1 MTTPATGQ
9 QSTSPRPVLTRRA
22 LLGAGLGLGAA
33 AALSA
38 CGSDDPNDLSF
49 WNFYG
54 PSPTPSTTSDWF
66 KSVTDEWNRNND
78 VKVRPRFIAGSAYLN
93 GNTLQTAF
101 SAGSGP
107 DIFLISPGDFLRYQ
121 NGGALLDLTPYLPEG
136 AREDYVKG
144 ALDTRTVDGKVY
156 ALPMEIEPLVVYY
169 DKRAFEQAHLAESD
183 LPRTWDQFL
192 DVGTKLTNRNRF
204 GALFETLPGY
214 YQNFVWYPFLWQ
226 GGGGAV
232 ADGKSIFD
240 SEAARGAL
248 GFWRETQRRG
258 IAPKAALGGGSGDTP
273 SNLAVGYCAMQQSGI
288 WAVADLKTQ
297 VPKFE
302 YGIFPLPIPEGGKQ
316 VTDGGGWAFAVNA
329 RGKNPEAAARFVS
342 WALASTDAAGIDRAR
357 RWNTVAKTN
366 LPPRTSVRKAAEAK
380 GDFTSGVLKTFA
392 TSIAPTLRSEPRYPP
407 EVYKAISDAIQ
418 STQLS
423 GNAPAGAARQ
433 ASDVIDNFLLTYRGG
448 SIL

>member
-1 MTTPATGQ
+1 MGI
-9 QSTSPRPVLTRRA
+9 
-22 LLGAGLGLGAA
+22 GAGAA
-33 AALSA
+33 ALLTA
-38 CGSDDPNDLSF
+38 CGSDNPHELSF

-54 PSPTPSTTSDWF
+54 PSPTPSSTSDWF
-66 KSVTDEWNRNND
+66 RSVTDEWNRNND
-78 VKVRPRFIAGSAYLN
+78 VKVRPRFIAGSAYMN

-107 DIFLISPGDFLRYQ
+107 DIFLLSPGDFLRYQ
-121 NGGALLDLTPYLPEG
+121 NGGALLDLTPYLPAG

-144 ALDTRTVDGKVY
+144 ALDTRTVDDRVY
-156 ALPMEIEPLVVYY
+156 ALPMEIEPLVIYY

-192 DVGTKLTNRNRF
+192 DVGAKLTSRNRF

-240 SEAARGAL
+240 SEPARNAL

-258 IAPKAALGGGSGDTP
+258 ISPKAALGGGSGDTP
-273 SNLAVGYCAMQQSGI
+273 SNLVAGYCAMQQSGI

-297 VPKFE
+297 APKFD

-329 RGKNPEAAARFVS
+329 RGKNPEAAARFVA
-342 WALASTDAAGIDRAR
+342 WALASTDAAGVDRAR

-366 LPPRTSVRKAAEAK
+366 LPPRESVRKAAEAH

-423 GNAPAGAARQ
+423 GNAPGGAARQ